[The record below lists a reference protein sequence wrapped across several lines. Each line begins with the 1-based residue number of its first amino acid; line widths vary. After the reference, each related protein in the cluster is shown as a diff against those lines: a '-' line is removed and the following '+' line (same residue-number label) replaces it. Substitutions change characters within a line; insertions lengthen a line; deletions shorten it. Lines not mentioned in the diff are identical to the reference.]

1 MQYILVC
8 QLKKLKI
15 GEKMRLLFVHDHPF
29 KKVGNFLYS
38 TGGLNDEVLC
48 RYTYYCDTLIVVAR
62 IFLEKEINNQWSK
75 ISDPKTRIL
84 GGATFKYDGLE
95 EEIKKCDKMI
105 VRLPS
110 FLGIEAIRI
119 NKKYNKLCFIEMVGC
134 AWDALW
140 NHGIKGKIIAPYM
153 LYKCRQIIK
162 DAPYVLYV
170 TNEFLQKR
178 YPTKGKQLGC
188 SDVCLEKINP
198 EILANRIK
206 HIKKN
211 VGKYIIGTTAAV
223 DVKYKGQEFVIKALS
238 ILQKREITNFEYQLV
253 GNGSQ
258 ERLKQIAKKYGV
270 EDKVIF
276 LGGKPHDKVF
286 EWLDSIDIYIQPS
299 LTEGLPRA
307 LIEAQSRAL
316 PCCGT
321 LVGEIPEL
329 LLKECVFDKK
339 GDIPLTIANWLQDFT
354 DEKAIEYATWNFN
367 NSKNYQSDILA
378 AKRDAFYREFI
389 GYVERGKE

>member
-1 MQYILVC
+1 MKLAFVFDVC
-8 QLKKLKI
+8 
-15 GEKMRLLFVHDHPF
+15 F
-29 KKVGNFLYS
+29 KKFKGDFYSINLSYEFLRNRY
-38 TGGLNDEVLC
+38 LPFFDEI
-48 RYTYYCDTLIVVAR
+48 IVVGR
-62 IFLEKEINNQWSK
+62 YSNINFEQASRMVKMNGESVSVKCLQNKSSISRVFK
-75 ISDPKTRIL
+75 IS
-84 GGATFKYDGLE
+84 E
-95 EEIKKCDKMI
+95 ERKFIE
-105 VRLPS
+105 
-110 FLGIEAIRI
+110 EAIKDCDAVILRSWWGRKVCNQL
-119 NKKYNKLCFIEMVGC
+119 NKPYLIEVVNC
-134 AWDALW
+134 AWDAFW
-140 NHGIKGKIIAPYM
+140 NHSYLGKMAAFPNMIMQKKAIYNA
-153 LYKCRQIIK
+153 Q
-162 DAPYVLYV
+162 YVLYV

-198 EILANRIK
+198 EILANRIE

-211 VGKYIIGTTAAV
+211 GGKYIIGTTAAV

-238 ILQKREITNFEYQLV
+238 ILKKRGITNFEYQLV

-270 EDKVIF
+270 EDRVVF

-321 LVGEIPEL
+321 LVGGIPEL

-339 GDIPLTIANWLQDFT
+339 GDLSLTIANWLQDFT

-389 GYVERGKE
+389 EYVERGKE

>member
-1 MQYILVC
+1 MQVVF
-8 QLKKLKI
+8 
-15 GEKMRLLFVHDHPF
+15 GHDHKF
-29 KKVGNFLYS
+29 RLINGEYYS
-38 TGGLNDEVLC
+38 TGGLSNEILS
-48 RYTYYCDTLIVVAR
+48 RYAKYFGRVIVVAR
-62 IFLEKEINNQWSK
+62 VVNEDVTGENYSK
-75 ISDPKTRIL
+75 ITNSDVKIINRNLVTVR
-84 GGATFKYDGLE
+84 
-95 EEIKKCDKMI
+95 EIKKI
-105 VRLPS
+105 VKKSDCVISRLPS
-110 FLGIEAIRI
+110 KIGSELVSYCNNI
-119 NKKYNKLCFIEMVGC
+119 KPCFVEMVAC
-134 AWDALW
+134 PWDSLS
-140 NHGIKGKIIAPYM
+140 NHSIRGKIIAPFAMYFT
-153 LYKCRQIIK
+153 KIQVK
-162 DAPYVLYV
+162 NAEYVLYV

-188 SDVCLEKINP
+188 SDVCLEEINP
-198 EILANRIK
+198 EILANRIE

-211 VGKYIIGTTAAV
+211 SGKYIIGTTAAV

-238 ILQKREITNFEYQLV
+238 ILQKRGITNFEYQLV

-270 EDKVIF
+270 EDKVIY

-299 LTEGLPRA
+299 LQEGLPRA
-307 LIEAQSRAL
+307 LVEAQSRAL
-316 PCCGT
+316 PCCGSST
-321 LVGEIPEL
+321 GGIPEL

-339 GDIPLTIANWLQDFT
+339 GDLPLTIANWLQDFT

-389 GYVERGKE
+389 EYVERGKE

>member
-1 MQYILVC
+1 MQVVF
-8 QLKKLKI
+8 
-15 GEKMRLLFVHDHPF
+15 GHDHKF
-29 KKVGNFLYS
+29 RLINGEYYS
-38 TGGLNDEVLC
+38 TGGLSNEILS
-48 RYTYYCDTLIVVAR
+48 RYAKYFGRVIVVAR
-62 IFLEKEINNQWSK
+62 VVNEDVTGENYSK
-75 ISDPKTRIL
+75 ITNSDVKIINRNLVTVR
-84 GGATFKYDGLE
+84 
-95 EEIKKCDKMI
+95 EIKKI
-105 VRLPS
+105 VKKSDCVISRLPS
-110 FLGIEAIRI
+110 KIGSELVSYCNNI
-119 NKKYNKLCFIEMVGC
+119 KPCFVEMVAC
-134 AWDALW
+134 PWDSLS
-140 NHGIKGKIIAPYM
+140 NHSIRGKIIAPFAMYFT
-153 LYKCRQIIK
+153 KIQVK
-162 DAPYVLYV
+162 NAEYVLYV

-188 SDVCLEKINP
+188 SDVCLEEINP
-198 EILANRIK
+198 EILANRIE

-211 VGKYIIGTTAAV
+211 SGKYIIGTTAAV

-238 ILQKREITNFEYQLV
+238 ILKKRGITNFEYQLV

-270 EDKVIF
+270 EDKVIY

-299 LTEGLPRA
+299 LQEGLPRA
-307 LIEAQSRAL
+307 LVEAQSRAL
-316 PCCGT
+316 PCCGSST
-321 LVGEIPEL
+321 GGIPEL

-339 GDIPLTIANWLQDFT
+339 GDLPLTIANWLQDFT

-389 GYVERGKE
+389 EYVERGKE

>member
-1 MQYILVC
+1 MQVVF
-8 QLKKLKI
+8 
-15 GEKMRLLFVHDHPF
+15 GHDHKF
-29 KKVGNFLYS
+29 RLINGEYYS
-38 TGGLNDEVLC
+38 TGGLSNEILS
-48 RYTYYCDTLIVVAR
+48 RYAKYFGRVIVVAR
-62 IFLEKEINNQWSK
+62 VVNEDVTGENYTKITNSDVKIINRNLV
-75 ISDPKTRIL
+75 TVR
-84 GGATFKYDGLE
+84 
-95 EEIKKCDKMI
+95 EIKKI
-105 VRLPS
+105 VKKSDCVISRLPS
-110 FLGIEAIRI
+110 KIGSELVSYCNNI
-119 NKKYNKLCFIEMVGC
+119 KPCFVEMVAC
-134 AWDALW
+134 PWDSLS
-140 NHGIKGKIIAPYM
+140 NHSIRGKIIAPFAMYFT
-153 LYKCRQIIK
+153 KIQVK
-162 DAPYVLYV
+162 NAEYVLYV

-188 SDVCLEKINP
+188 SDVCLEEINP
-198 EILANRIK
+198 EILANRIE

-211 VGKYIIGTTAAV
+211 SGKYIIGTTAAV

-238 ILQKREITNFEYQLV
+238 ILQKRGITNFEYQLV

-270 EDKVIF
+270 EDKVIY

-299 LTEGLPRA
+299 LQEGLPRA
-307 LIEAQSRAL
+307 LVEAQSRAL
-316 PCCGT
+316 PCCGSST
-321 LVGEIPEL
+321 GGIPEL

-339 GDIPLTIANWLQDFT
+339 GDLPLTIANWLQDFT

-389 GYVERGKE
+389 EYVERGKE

>member
-1 MQYILVC
+1 MQVVF
-8 QLKKLKI
+8 
-15 GEKMRLLFVHDHPF
+15 GHDHKF
-29 KKVGNFLYS
+29 RLINGEYYS
-38 TGGLNDEVLC
+38 TGGLSNEILS
-48 RYTYYCDTLIVVAR
+48 RYAKYFGRVIVVAR
-62 IFLEKEINNQWSK
+62 VVNEDVTGENYSK
-75 ISDPKTRIL
+75 ITNSDVEIINRNLVTVR
-84 GGATFKYDGLE
+84 
-95 EEIKKCDKMI
+95 EIKKI
-105 VRLPS
+105 VKKSDCVISRLPS
-110 FLGIEAIRI
+110 KIGSELVSYCNNI
-119 NKKYNKLCFIEMVGC
+119 KPCFVEMVAC
-134 AWDALW
+134 PWDSLS
-140 NHGIKGKIIAPYM
+140 NHSIRGKIIAPFAMYFT
-153 LYKCRQIIK
+153 KIQVK
-162 DAPYVLYV
+162 NAEYVLYV

-188 SDVCLEKINP
+188 SDVCLEEVNP
-198 EILANRIK
+198 EILANRIE

-211 VGKYIIGTTAAV
+211 SGKYIIGTTAAV

-238 ILQKREITNFEYQLV
+238 ILKKRGITNFEYQLV

-321 LVGEIPEL
+321 LVGGIPEL

-339 GDIPLTIANWLQDFT
+339 GDLPLTIANWLQDFT

-389 GYVERGKE
+389 EYVERGKE